1 MWSTKRD
8 KELAQAIIE
17 ALDKKEGEKAD
28 LVKRALRWYCW
39 F

>member
-8 KELAQAIIE
+8 KELAKAIIE
-17 ALDKKEGEKAD
+17 ALENKEGEKAD